1 MDKKAIWKDIL
12 TKKRFVIKI
21 GTNSLLEESGDFD
34 FVSIA
39 KLIKGIKKL
48 LENGKEVLLVSS
60 GAISAG
66 LKRMKRKEQTHDVV
80 EQQVLAAIGNPMLMQ
95 KYIQM
100 FGNTPVAQV
109 LLTQHDLSSR
119 SSYTHLRN
127 AIEKMLEMGIVP
139 IINENDVVSID
150 ELAGTSDNPTTTE
163 YNFSDNDVLSALLTG
178 AVDGDVLVVLS
189 DVDGL
194 YTKHPNSPNAEFIEV
209 VNKIDARIKG
219 MGQTATRGGRGG
231 MKTKILAA
239 EIATKS
245 GAYTIIT
252 SAKDVS
258 VTDLLSGNMRS
269 TIFTPEK
276 TLSNKSIWLLYAT
289 NAAGKII
296 IDDGAI
302 KAIKKGASL
311 LLPGI
316 LEAIG
321 DFVERDVIQL
331 VSQAGN
337 VVGKGITNYS
347 SKVIRE
353 RIAQKREGVLPK
365 RTFEVVTHENMEFIE
380 QI

>member
-1 MDKKAIWKDIL
+1 MDKKDLWKQIL
-12 TKKRFVIKI
+12 NKKRFVIKI
-21 GTNSLLEESGDFD
+21 GTNSLLEKNGNFD

-66 LKRMKRKEQTHDVV
+66 LKKIERNEQPNDIV
-80 EQQVLAAIGNPMLMQ
+80 EQQVLAAIGNPVLMQ
-95 KYIQM
+95 QYMQM
-100 FGNTPVAQV
+100 FGDTPVAQV

-119 SSYTHLRN
+119 SNYTHLRN
-127 AIEKMLEMGIVP
+127 AMEKMIELGIVP

-150 ELAGTSDNPTTTE
+150 ELAGTSENPTSTE
-163 YNFSDNDVLSALLTG
+163 YNFSDNDVLSALVTG
-178 AVDGDVLVVLS
+178 AIDADVLIILS

-194 YTKHPNSPNAEFIEV
+194 YTKHPNSPHAELLEV
-209 VNKIDARIKG
+209 VEKIDPNIRKMA
-219 MGQTATRGGRGG
+219 QTGSKGGRGG
-231 MKTKILAA
+231 MKTKVLAA

-258 VTDLLSGNMRS
+258 VSDLLSGNMRS
-269 TIFTPEK
+269 TIFMPDK
-276 TLSNKSIWLLYAT
+276 SLSNKSIWLLYAT
-289 NAAGKII
+289 NASGKII
-296 IDDGAI
+296 IDEGAV

-316 LEAIG
+316 IDVKG
-321 DFVERDVIQL
+321 DFVEKDVIQL
-331 VSQAGN
+331 SNTEGI

-347 SKVIRE
+347 SKVITE
-353 RIAQKREGVLPK
+353 RIEQKKEGVLPK
-365 RTFEVVTHENMEFIE
+365 KTFEVVSHENMEFIE